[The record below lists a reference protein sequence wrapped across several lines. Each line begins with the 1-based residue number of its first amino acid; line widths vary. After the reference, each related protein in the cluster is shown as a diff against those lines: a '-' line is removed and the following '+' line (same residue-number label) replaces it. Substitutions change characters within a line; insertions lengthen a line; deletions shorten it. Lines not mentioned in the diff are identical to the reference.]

1 MMTMKLIKYIWQILD
16 LLLYILGF
24 GCIVGALFLWN
35 LIAGLVGLGIV
46 LILSGLLIDLPS
58 ASSKRGGD

>member
-1 MMTMKLIKYIWQILD
+1 MTTKLFKYIWKVLD

-24 GCIVGALFLWN
+24 GCVVGALFLWN
-35 LIAGLVGLGIV
+35 AIAGLVGLGIV

-58 ASSKRGGD
+58 TNKRGGE

>member
-1 MMTMKLIKYIWQILD
+1 MTTKLFKYIWKILD

-24 GCIVGALFLWN
+24 GCVVGALFLWN
-35 LIAGLVGLGIV
+35 TIAGLAGLGIV

-58 ASSKRGGD
+58 TTNKRGGE

>member
-1 MMTMKLIKYIWQILD
+1 MTTKLFKYIWKVLD

-24 GCIVGALFLWN
+24 GCVVGALFLWN
-35 LIAGLVGLGIV
+35 TIAGLIGLGIV

-58 ASSKRGGD
+58 TNEKKGGD